1 MVWMLTETLITVT
14 LKKGSAIKI
23 HNEGAAQNVFIRFCL
38 PGDSIRDH
46 FDPRLLE
53 VTIRSRELTVLKRSP
68 ASSAELPGSQ
78 TFCGNG
84 LFQIGRMNQTCTLL
98 VYHTLSQ
105 NCQDRWKY
113 DTFFQWFFTK
123 KHGVWRRYLEAKQ
136 GMPPAQGASGDG
148 DCGWNISKRNATV
161 AGKLIM
167 VLLMKE
173 IPNNHLGCIKPW
185 KSWDINYQPQLVLS
199 PDFWTI
205 NSISKISGSE
215 NS

>member
-1 MVWMLTETLITVT
+1 MASKHLPRLKMVFIWSPHTFPIDYGIFTKGENHRNQPKVGKYTIHGMVWMLTETLITVT

-113 DTFFQWFFTK
+113 DTFFQ
-123 KHGVWRRYLEAKQ
+123 
-136 GMPPAQGASGDG
+136 
-148 DCGWNISKRNATV
+148 
-161 AGKLIM
+161 
-167 VLLMKE
+167 
-173 IPNNHLGCIKPW
+173 
-185 KSWDINYQPQLVLS
+185 
-199 PDFWTI
+199 
-205 NSISKISGSE
+205 
-215 NS
+215 